1 MRLYKGS
8 NNGAFFVWEDSMKT
22 YRVTIPY
29 QEMVF
34 GRLFYF
40 VEANSEE
47 EAIEKVGEGE
57 ADVHDSVTDGNVGNS
72 FEEFSEEA
80 EAEEW

>member
-1 MRLYKGS
+1 MSELK
-8 NNGAFFVWEDSMKT
+8 E

-29 QEMVF
+29 QETVF

-40 VEANSEE
+40 VEATSEE
-47 EAIEKVGEGE
+47 EAIKKVGEGKV
-57 ADVHDSVTDGNVGNS
+57 DVLDSVTDGNVDCS
-72 FEEFSEEA
+72 FKDFPEDS

>member
-1 MRLYKGS
+1 MSELK
-8 NNGAFFVWEDSMKT
+8 E

-29 QEMVF
+29 QETVF

-40 VEANSEE
+40 VEATSEE
-47 EAIEKVGEGE
+47 EAIKKVGEGE
-57 ADVHDSVTDGNVGNS
+57 VDVHDCVTDGNVDNT
-72 FEEFSEEA
+72 FKDFPEEA